1 MNEIVSDE
9 FFDSTR
15 DIYTDPFIFY
25 RENSNRNG
33 NEAFVHQTNTT
44 EMTIISSNITEE
56 VDTFQKIS
64 LCIDNQN
71 SSDLL
76 STNNLSDKLSIL
88 LHILTFTS
96 FLQQQILQTQE
107 FLQITFSSIAYLRD
121 IFSDDC
127 FDDFYYDNM
136 KLKILKSNST
146 NTSTRTFLN
155 WLTGCKDAIQK
166 KYLKSI
172 IIAIY
177 LKNNTEVTETYTFDF
192 NYSKSTPSSS
202 SEVIKTLCKL
212 TQTLKPLPSIK
223 YITIK
228 LFYYDQTPINYEP
241 PGFKPTND
249 HRFEF
254 ETEPL
259 KIEVGDYG
267 KEINTNVKIHTLY
280 DENNTQEIKSI
291 NLENNN
297 FLKDKLNEN
306 KIEKDFIN
314 KIIEK
319 DLNVNNHLSEKQ
331 NIKDNKENNSYE
343 KNKNIKENILYE
355 KNKNIKENILYEKNK
370 NIKENFLYENNKNI
384 GEIEKDNLYEKN
396 KNIKENNSYE
406 KNKDYK
412 ENLNE
417 NNQIENNLCKKS
429 FKEFESVN
437 NFKNEKYL
445 NKNLEETSSFLKELN
460 RKENNLSKKN
470 NLDNTPLT
478 PHKDEPVINNNKTT
492 DHILNT
498 PLPTYK
504 DKPVISQE
512 NDLQEN
518 NLKDTPSHQTTPS
531 HQIKETLKDITK
543 ANKEDEIRCIC
554 YININDLDMLQCDT
568 CKYWLHTVCC
578 GYFSNSDKRIPK
590 NEYTCYFCRQDHKN
604 NNNKNSSNNNNNSN
618 ILYNKRLAIIRR
630 SLSIIYNENVN
641 TLPLLSNRVGISI
654 QYARSLIKRFIDEG
668 FLVKKRNKHSIFYDL
683 LKNENTKNRIKQYFS
698 LNIKKFNFKSSMPL
712 QDIKCGNNWC

>member
-1 MNEIVSDE
+1 M
-9 FFDSTR
+9 
-15 DIYTDPFIFY
+15 
-25 RENSNRNG
+25 
-33 NEAFVHQTNTT
+33 QTIQ
-44 EMTIISSNITEE
+44 E
-56 VDTFQKIS
+56 
-64 LCIDNQN
+64 
-71 SSDLL
+71 
-76 STNNLSDKLSIL
+76 
-88 LHILTFTS
+88 
-96 FLQQQILQTQE
+96 QQILQTQE

-155 WLTGCKDAIQK
+155 WLAGCKDAIQK

-297 FLKDKLNEN
+297 FLKEKLNEN

-314 KIIEK
+314 KTIEK

-331 NIKDNKENNSYE
+331 NIKDNKENFLYEKNKNIKENNSYEKNKNIKENNSYEKNKDYKENNSYE

-355 KNKNIKENILYEKNK
+355 KNKNIGEIEKDNSYEKNKNIKENILYEKNK
-370 NIKENFLYENNKNI
+370 NI
-384 GEIEKDNLYEKN
+384 GEIEKDNSYEKN
-396 KNIKENNSYE
+396 MNIKENNSYE
-406 KNKDYK
+406 KNKEIK

-417 NNQIENNLCKKS
+417 NNQIENNFCKKS

-470 NLDNTPLT
+470 SLDNTPLT
-478 PHKDEPVINNNKTT
+478 THRDKPVINNNKTT

-498 PLPTYK
+498 PLTTHK

-604 NNNKNSSNNNNNSN
+604 NNNKNSSNNNNNNSN

-712 QDIKCGNNWC
+712 QDIKCGNNRC